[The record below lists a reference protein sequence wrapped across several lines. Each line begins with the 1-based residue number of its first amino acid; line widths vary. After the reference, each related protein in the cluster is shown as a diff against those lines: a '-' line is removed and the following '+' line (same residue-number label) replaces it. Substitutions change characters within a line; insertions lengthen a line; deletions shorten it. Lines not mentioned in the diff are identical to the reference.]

1 MNYKS
6 SGKQSRGSVCARL
19 CVCTRSSKSL
29 NPLLSPAFNKCLK
42 MDDKPSDRYKE
53 RREKKPCCTRSLG
66 EWHWFIR
73 QHERQTCTK
82 NASGTFQPF
91 SLLVA
96 HFNLAELAG
105 KRCDTDRPIRNGAVS
120 GRHAQQTHQFVF
132 IWSKPSAFSYA
143 KQTSLMKTVTDVCTP
158 ECWQV
163 KVH

>member
-6 SGKQSRGSVCARL
+6 SGKQSQGSVCARL
-19 CVCTRSSKSL
+19 RVCTRSSKSL

-53 RREKKPCCTRSLG
+53 RTEKKSYCTRSLG

-73 QHERQTCTK
+73 QHECQTCTK
-82 NASGTFQPF
+82 TCQEPF
-91 SLLVA
+91 SLFPA
-96 HFNLAELAG
+96 HLNLAELAG
-105 KRCDTDRPIRNGAVS
+105 KRCDTDGLIRNRAVS
-120 GRHAQQTHQFVF
+120 GCHAQQTHQFVF

-143 KQTSLMKTVTDVCTP
+143 KQMSLLKTVTDVCTP